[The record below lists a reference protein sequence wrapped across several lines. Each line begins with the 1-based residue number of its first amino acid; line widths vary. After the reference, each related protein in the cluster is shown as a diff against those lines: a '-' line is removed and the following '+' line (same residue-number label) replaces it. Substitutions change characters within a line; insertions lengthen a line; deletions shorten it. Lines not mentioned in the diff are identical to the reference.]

1 MSVAKPGDSVL
12 VHYTGKLVTGEIFD
26 SSEGRTPLG
35 FALGSGNVIPGFEQ
49 AVIGMQ
55 PGDAKDVVIPAD
67 EAYGDR
73 HEQLIQTVQREQM
86 QLGVEPE
93 IGMTVELHREDGTV
107 IPLLISEVTETTVT
121 VDGNHPLAGEEL
133 HFNIQLVE
141 IAA

>member
-1 MSVAKPGDSVL
+1 
-12 VHYTGKLVTGEIFD
+12 
-26 SSEGRTPLG
+26 
-35 FALGSGNVIPGFEQ
+35 
-49 AVIGMQ
+49 MQ
-55 PGDAKDVVIPAD
+55 TGDAKDIVIPAD

-73 HEQLIQTVQREQM
+73 HEQLIQTVQRKQM

-93 IGMTVELHREDGTV
+93 IGMTVELHREDETV

>member
-1 MSVAKPGDSVL
+1 
-12 VHYTGKLVTGEIFD
+12 
-26 SSEGRTPLG
+26 
-35 FALGSGNVIPGFEQ
+35 
-49 AVIGMQ
+49 MQ

-121 VDGNHPLAGEEL
+121 VDGNHSLAGEEL

>member
-26 SSEGRTPLG
+26 SSEGREPLG

-55 PGDAKDVVIPAD
+55 PGDAKDVVISAD

-73 HEQLIQTVQREQM
+73 HEQLIQTVQRDQM

-93 IGMTVELHREDGTV
+93 VGMTVELHREDGTV
-107 IPLLISEVTETTVT
+107 IPTSGSTPSCI
-121 VDGNHPLAGEEL
+121 
-133 HFNIQLVE
+133 
-141 IAA
+141 